1 MIHGSRAKPASQ
13 KRKKENAI
21 MKTKKNAPET
31 TPATT
36 GLETTPET
44 AAAAPKEP
52 AEKPAPKKAS
62 AKKAATKKAA
72 TKKAT
77 KPAKAS
83 KPAKGAKKAG
93 TNKPAARAAE
103 KPAPRETRKAMVLAM
118 IARKNGATLDE
129 IMAATDWQRHTVRG
143 FISIAGRDPEI
154 QIESTKNEK
163 GQRVYRLK

>member
-62 AKKAATKKAA
+62 AKKAATKKA
-72 TKKAT
+72 T

-93 TNKPAARAAE
+93 TNKPAARAAAAE

>member
-1 MIHGSRAKPASQ
+1 
-13 KRKKENAI
+13 

-62 AKKAATKKAA
+62 AKKAATKKA
-72 TKKAT
+72 T

-93 TNKPAARAAE
+93 TNKPAARAAAE